1 MGNKM
6 GAIFGLLIVIMLIGF
21 TIVGYNNM
29 SEDSEETIREQN
41 TTQSIQE
48 TIMED

>member
-1 MGNKM
+1 MSNKM
-6 GAIFGLLIVIMLIGF
+6 GAIIGLIIVVMLIGF

-29 SEDSEETIREQN
+29 NEDSNETIREQN

-48 TIMED
+48 TLMED

>member
-1 MGNKM
+1 
-6 GAIFGLLIVIMLIGF
+6 MLIGF

-29 SEDSEETIREQN
+29 NEDSNETIREQN

-48 TIMED
+48 TLMED